1 MAVFGDAFLH
11 VGGAGHRPSKSVV
24 EPMRAAMTCGA
35 SPSRPKSASSQPGR
49 HHLFSFGQA
58 LGTDVMEPH
67 HAAGGCEDKRPACT
81 DVARADD
88 RDEIRF
94 HVAGCLQM
102 AICV

>member
-1 MAVFGDAFLH
+1 
-11 VGGAGHRPSKSVV
+11 
-24 EPMRAAMTCGA
+24 MTCGA
-35 SPSRPKSASSQPGR
+35 SQQAEIRKLSQPGR

-67 HAAGGCEDKRPACT
+67 RAAAGCEDKRPART

-88 RDEIRF
+88 GDGIRF
-94 HVAGCLQM
+94 HVAGCLHV